1 MRKFRPILALTLT
14 VLAFTT
20 GSAFAAENRPDL
32 IQTKPYSS
40 FSIRLRSNPTTGY
53 SWKISK
59 ISDKRIV
66 KASASRYEPDRPVL
80 SGSGGQE
87 IWSFKA
93 LRPGKARIEMSYQ
106 RPWEKGVPPARTKT
120 FSIRVR

>member
-1 MRKFRPILALTLT
+1 MRQIRSILALILT
-14 VLAFTT
+14 ALAFTT
-20 GSAFAAENRPDL
+20 SSSFATDNHPDP
-32 IQTKPYSS
+32 IKIKPYSL

-53 SWKISK
+53 SWKVSK

-66 KASASRYEPDRPVL
+66 KVVSSKYEADHPVL

-93 LRPGKARIEMSYQ
+93 LRPGRARIEMSYQ
-106 RPWEKGVPPARTKT
+106 RPWEKGVPPAMTKT
-120 FSIRVR
+120 FNVRVR